1 MLPPVPK
8 VPAADASYNSTT
20 LSAGKTQPVVR
31 STVSTTPVGDESG
44 GSLFAKAT
52 IASLASEYQLSRS
65 TFILSE
71 TLGKLMNLP
80 RKDGEAIE
88 TYVAR
93 LTEALRAL
101 RPAQRAA
108 LEQQVSKA
116 LQGLT
121 LSMLAE
127 ILKNPAG
134 PDAARLALLIE
145 MSRYKGL
152 DLAAK
157 AVVTSYQQNNRI
169 DQPASQPQP
178 PRMPDAA
185 RPSQSEQ
192 SGNGP
197 VTSQPAASSPVSSP
211 ANRLVAQVLNQFT
224 QLAAP
229 MKEAIVARMAA
240 MPDLPLV
247 AEAQE
252 ADGLEQQPQS
262 GKAAAASEAAIRSD
276 RQQTPADG
284 VKAAAAHLRPDDIA
298 KTETRPT
305 PSHTQAH
312 EAATRQRVEIR
323 NALNA
328 LQNQI
333 ALPIKETESLLFAAL
348 TGKTLIAS
356 AGNEQPLPAPPSTVL
371 EPAVEQSGEKPKA
384 TTLAAQQPTTE
395 PETPAQHPH
404 AQVAAR
410 TAAELDGKAAF
421 LEQAAAQPLVASLL
435 AKEGTTLPFV
445 SYPLAKDEPESE
457 TPHRGHGPFSEGE
470 AEDEPPD
477 QGAGDD
483 LEERAAAN
491 DEMQA
496 APEDDDSDGMRDETA
511 EAYYLRMG
519 GIV

>member
-20 LSAGKTQPVVR
+20 LSAGKPQPVAR
-31 STVSTTPVGDESG
+31 STVSTTPVGDEVG
-44 GSLFAKAT
+44 GGLFAKAT

-101 RPAQRAA
+101 PPAQRAA

-121 LSMLAE
+121 LSLLAE

-192 SGNGP
+192 PGNGP
-197 VTSQPAASSPVSSP
+197 VTSQPAVSSP

-240 MPDLPLV
+240 APDLPFV
-247 AEAQE
+247 IEAQE

-262 GKAAAASEAAIRSD
+262 GKAAAAAEVAIRSD

-298 KTETRPT
+298 KTETRQT
-305 PSHTQAH
+305 PSQTQAH

-328 LQNQI
+328 LPNQI
-333 ALPIKETESLLFAAL
+333 AVPIKETESLLFAAL

-356 AGNEQPLPAPPSTVL
+356 AGNEQPLPTPPSTVL
-371 EPAVEQSGEKPKA
+371 ESAVEQSGEKPKA

-410 TAAELDGKAAF
+410 AAAELDGKAAF
-421 LEQAAAQPLVASLL
+421 LEQAASQPLVASLL
-435 AKEGTTLPFV
+435 VKEGTPLPFV